1 MTPSLSLE
9 CELNRFPIHAFS
21 LQCGTLYTERSF
33 LVLRGEKQ
41 LEVVKL
47 KMVLSEK
54 DLDQKREM

>member
-1 MTPSLSLE
+1 MRHYPQE
-9 CELNRFPIHAFS
+9 M
-21 LQCGTLYTERSF
+21 SF

-41 LEVVKL
+41 LKVVKL

>member
-1 MTPSLSLE
+1 M
-9 CELNRFPIHAFS
+9 RH
-21 LQCGTLYTERSF
+21 YTQERSF